1 MILFFITVQD
11 LNNKR
16 ILIGCNYCNL
26 SVDIK
31 NIFERKECFS
41 TSNTVLLQSYIHIPP
56 P

>member
-1 MILFFITVQD
+1 VQD

-16 ILIGCNYCNL
+16 ILIDCNYCNL

-31 NIFERKECFS
+31 AFLRGKHVLFTANM
-41 TSNTVLLQSYIHIPP
+41 VLLLSCIHIPP